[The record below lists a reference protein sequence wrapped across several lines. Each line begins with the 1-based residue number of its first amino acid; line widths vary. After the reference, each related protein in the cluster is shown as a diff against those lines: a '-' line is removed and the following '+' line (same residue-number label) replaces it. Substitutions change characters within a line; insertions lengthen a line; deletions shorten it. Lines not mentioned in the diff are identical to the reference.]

1 MKCNLTTQQKSSV
14 SYTRLIKQY
23 VILNERR
30 TYVMIDSKVTSNFIA
45 QKFVNVKRLN
55 SKFKRNSYDLMIIND
70 NTLLSENER
79 VTRETT
85 SLTLMINEHTKKKF
99 FDIVKMIIHNIVLRI
114 FWLRY
119 HNFIIDWVKEIFK
132 FARCNCVIIIQFTHR
147 QNSMMNEMQNRRTI
161 ARREIATSMKNT
173 QEKKFDSSD
182 IDKNQSNHEDKVMI
196 KEIHAFSEI
205 LKSIDTMQKSSKN
218 VSNVYKKWTHLFR
231 EEKST
236 KILFKHKF

>member
-1 MKCNLTTQQKSSV
+1 MKCNLTIQQKNSV

-23 VILNERR
+23 VILNERK
-30 TYVMIDSKVTSNFIA
+30 THVMIDSEVTSNFIA

-55 SKFKRNSYDLMIIND
+55 IRLKKISYDLMIIND

-85 SLTLMINEHTKKKF
+85 SLTLMIDEHTEKIF
-99 FDIVKMIIHNIVLRI
+99 FDIVKMITYNIVLEI

-119 HNFIIDWVKEIFK
+119 HKFIIDWIKKVFK

-161 ARREIATSMKNT
+161 VRREIAASMQNT
-173 QEKKFDSSD
+173 
-182 IDKNQSNHEDKVMI
+182 
-196 KEIHAFSEI
+196 
-205 LKSIDTMQKSSKN
+205 
-218 VSNVYKKWTHLFR
+218 
-231 EEKST
+231 
-236 KILFKHKF
+236 